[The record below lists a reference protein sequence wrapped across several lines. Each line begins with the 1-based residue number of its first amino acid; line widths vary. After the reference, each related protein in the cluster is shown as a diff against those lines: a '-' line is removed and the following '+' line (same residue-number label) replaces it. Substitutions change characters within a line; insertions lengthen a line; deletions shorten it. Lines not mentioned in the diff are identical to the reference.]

1 MQTLSYTIKRLS
13 ASEDA
18 AQSFCCMTE
27 VGSPWP
33 EALCLC
39 RDWIASNTGKYVE
52 GFHIVLEDGTTA
64 GHLYYGL
71 LPQAVF
77 AYHIE
82 PEGAAVLYCE
92 WVQRRFQGQGLGKH
106 LYDAFLVEMKVQG
119 VPGVLVEATD
129 SEGQMHYSHYL
140 SRGFQPVL
148 DRGQRRLLYL
158 PLTEASV
165 EVQALQPRL
174 RPRSG
179 VPVEIVVL
187 FGYLCP
193 YDVSTYLS
201 IRDIAREFGDQ
212 VVLREVWLTPETVQE
227 YGETRGIFINGRQKL
242 SGGEPEGAIRQ
253 AVAEEIRHGSK

>member
-1 MQTLSYTIKRLS
+1 MQTLSYTIKKLIKL
-13 ASEDA
+13 EDA

-33 EALCLC
+33 DALCLC
-39 RDWIASNTGKYVE
+39 RDWIASNLGKYVE
-52 GFHIVLEDGTTA
+52 GFHIVLEDGVTA

-71 LPQAVF
+71 LPRAVF
-77 AYHIE
+77 AYRTK

-92 WVQRRFQGQGLGKH
+92 WVQRRFQGQGLGKQ
-106 LYDAFLVEMKVQG
+106 LFDAFLEEMKKQK

-129 SEGQMHYSHYL
+129 NEGQMYYQDYL
-140 SRGFQPVL
+140 SRGFQLIL

-158 PLTEASV
+158 PNKEPSV
-165 EVQALQPRL
+165 EVQALEPRL

-179 VPVEIVVL
+179 MPVEIVVL

-193 YDVSTYLS
+193 YDASTYLS

-212 VVLREVWLTPETVQE
+212 VVLREIWITPENVPE
-227 YGETRGIFINGRQKL
+227 YGETRGIFINGRKKL
-242 SGGEPEGAIRQ
+242 WGGETEGAIRQ
-253 AVAEEIRHGSK
+253 AIAEEISHGR